1 MAMELRNKFHN
12 VYSWLMTKTDRTTY
26 SIIYSKLIEWNRSL
40 ISSSADYYGI
50 ILSNFLRVAKFGKF
64 IYTQAFFIIL

>member
-1 MAMELRNKFHN
+1 
-12 VYSWLMTKTDRTTY
+12 MTKTDRTTY

-40 ISSSADYYGI
+40 ISSLADYYGI